1 MKIHEFQA
9 KQVLAKYGVPV
20 PKGRVAATVPAAL
33 AAAKSVGGKVWV
45 VKAQIHAG
53 GRGKGGG
60 VKLCR
65 SLPEL
70 KKTAGEILGMQLVT
84 HQTGPKGQTVRRVLI
99 EEGMDIR
106 KELYLSMLVDRN
118 TQSVV
123 VLASTEGGMEIEQV
137 AATTPEKI
145 LRETVDPAVGL
156 LPFQALRLAYG
167 LKVDQVNPALARSL
181 ASLLQS
187 AYKAFVAEDCSL
199 VEVNPL
205 VLTGD
210 GRALALDAKV
220 TFDDNALFRH
230 ADLAALRDPHEEEPL
245 EIEAGE
251 ADLNYIKLD
260 GTIGCMVNGA
270 GLAMGTMDIIK
281 AEGGEPANFLDV
293 GGTASADRVEKAFRI
308 ITKDPNVRCI
318 MINIFG
324 GIVRCDVVA
333 EGVVQAFRNVGLH
346 IPVVVRLEGTNAD
359 RAKAIIQNSGMGSR
373 LQMAESLKDAARKS
387 VAAALEQ
394 ARLHPA
400 VAQSAAAAAPARVA
414 VRPKPGRKKG
424 LRAAAK
430 PLPRSAK
437 RSARKGAAPRKTARP
452 ARRGRR

>member
-1 MKIHEFQA
+1 MKIHEYQA
-9 KQVLAKYGVPV
+9 KQILARYGVPV
-20 PKGRVAATVPAAL
+20 PRGRVAATVPAAL
-33 AAAKSVGGKVWV
+33 AAAKGVGGKLWV

-60 VKLCR
+60 VKLSR
-65 SLPEL
+65 GLVEVR
-70 KKTAGEILGMQLVT
+70 KNAAQILGMQLIT
-84 HQTGPKGQTVRRVLI
+84 HQTGPKGQKVRKVLV

-123 VLASTEGGMEIEQV
+123 VLASTEGGMDIEEV
-137 AATTPEKI
+137 AAKTPEKI
-145 LRETVDPAVGL
+145 LQEPVNPAVGL
-156 LPFQALRLAYG
+156 LPFQAMRIAYG
-167 LKVDQVNPALARSL
+167 LGADRINPALIRPL
-181 ASLLQS
+181 AALIQS

-199 VEVNPL
+199 VEINPL

-230 ADLAALRDPHEEEPL
+230 PDVMAMRDVNEEEPL
-245 EIEAGE
+245 EIEASA

-260 GTIGCMVNGA
+260 GNIGCMVNGA

-293 GGTASADRVEKAFRI
+293 GGGASTERVEKAFRI

-333 EGVVQAFRNVGLH
+333 EGVVQAFKKVGLK

-359 RAKAIIQNSGMGSR
+359 KAKVIVQGSGMGVL
-373 LQMAESLKDAARKS
+373 LQQAESLKDAAQKA
-387 VAAALEQ
+387 VAAAREQ
-394 ARLHPA
+394 VRLHPA
-400 VAQSAAAAAPARVA
+400 GMPAASPERKAAKR
-414 VRPKPGRKKG
+414 KP
-424 LRAAAK
+424 AAAK
-430 PLPRSAK
+430 MKARGTVKRAK
-437 RSARKGAAPRKTARP
+437 KR
-452 ARRGRR
+452 